1 MRWVVCAGVG
11 CGGLVAE
18 ITMRL
23 AVVNVTVVGNS
34 QHHWHP
40 PWRVRDALFRLTA
53 PDGRTSE
60 LGLGGGANDLYL

>member
-1 MRWVVCAGVG
+1 MGWAVCRRRLL
-11 CGGLVAE
+11 GGLVAE

-40 PWRVRDALFRLTA
+40 PRRVRDALFRLTA
-53 PDGRTSE
+53 PDGRSE
-60 LGLGGGANDLYL
+60 RQN